1 MALVAHMLER
11 GGEGALPFLI
21 VVPASLVANWRAEL
35 SRWLPTVPF
44 IAYTGPAEERERIYY
59 RQVRKTGS
67 TYIGHNGFRL
77 YMVAHL
83 APASNPLCRYAK
95 RTWAGKSW

>member
-11 GGEGALPFLI
+11 GGEGTLPFLI

-35 SRWLPTVPF
+35 SRWLPTVPV

-59 RQVRKTGS
+59 RQVRKPGA
-67 TYIGHNGFRL
+67 TYTSKNAFRL
-77 YMVAHL
+77 HTIT
-83 APASNPLCRYAK
+83 C
-95 RTWAGKSW
+95 T